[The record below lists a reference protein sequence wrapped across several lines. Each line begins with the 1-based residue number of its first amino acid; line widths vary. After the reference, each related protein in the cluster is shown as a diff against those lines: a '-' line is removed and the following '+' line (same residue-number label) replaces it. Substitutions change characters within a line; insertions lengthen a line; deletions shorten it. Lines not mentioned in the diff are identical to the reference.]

1 MRTRVD
7 FWKKVYTE
15 ISTSEAFIHDTED
28 LSVIYGKI
36 KLSSS
41 RRGRINQTKDERYR
55 LRKILRTIA
64 DKGFRKLTSEEQKI
78 ADIVGN
84 RTRNELYRM
93 SNDIRFQYGLS
104 DRYYEGLIRSYAYL
118 EYIEKIFED
127 LGLPHEL
134 TYLPHVESSFNYEAY
149 SKVGAAGIWQF
160 MRSTARLYKLKVTY
174 IIDERRD
181 PIKATKAAARFLKDN
196 YKMLNSWP
204 LALTAY
210 NHGPLSMKRAINKLG
225 TTDIN
230 TIIDKY
236 EGRRFGFASKNFYAT
251 FMATVEISEDPS
263 QYFPKFKKPATYR
276 FSEIALDKPFTVSQL
291 AKVTGLSK
299 STIRQYNHSIRRSA
313 YKNSLYLP
321 RGFVFRV
328 PQVGSKKLN
337 EYKVALN
344 GFKTDFKEM
353 EIANMHIVS
362 RGENL
367 FDISRSYRVSMSEL
381 IQFNQISDPSK
392 IYPGMKLNIPGK
404 DNPVAKIEPKIAMNS
419 PAGPSLT
426 SADETLTRKTEKKTL
441 MSRLKKIVSK
451 KEGKEDG
458 KEDKKGEPSP
468 LISLFDYELDLRNV
482 SKDVYEISIE
492 TEETLGHFAEWAG
505 VRTQRIRD
513 LNRLAMGRVI
523 SMGQKIRI
531 PISESKLNDFKQK
544 RNEYHVS
551 IQEDFYANYNITETK
566 KYNVK
571 RGDTLS
577 EILKDQGLPYWLY
590 RKYQKKKMGDFLQV
604 GQEIVLPEVE
614 EINPI
619 DES

>member
-15 ISTSEAFIHDTED
+15 ISTTEAFMHDSED

-36 KLSSS
+36 KLKSS
-41 RRGRINQTKDERYR
+41 RRGRIRQTKEERHQ
-55 LRKILRTIA
+55 LRKILRSIA
-64 DKGFRKLTSEEQKI
+64 DKGYRKLNNEEQKI
-78 ADIVGN
+78 ADIVGK
-84 RTRNELYRM
+84 RSRNELYKM

-196 YKMLNSWP
+196 YKMLKSWP

-230 TIIDKY
+230 TIIEKY
-236 EGRRFGFASKNFYAT
+236 NGRRFGFASKNFYAT
-251 FMATVEISEDPS
+251 FMATVEISEDPTR
-263 QYFPKFKKPATYR
+263 YFKKFKKPPTYK
-276 FSEIALDKPFTVSQL
+276 FSELTLDKPYTVSQL
-291 AKVTGLSK
+291 SKVTGLSK
-299 STIRQYNHSIRRSA
+299 SVIRKYNHSIRRSA
-313 YKNSLYLP
+313 YRNSLYLP

-328 PQVGSKKLN
+328 PVVGSKKLN
-337 EYKVALN
+337 EYKLALAD
-344 GFKTDFKEM
+344 FKSDFKEM
-353 EIANMHIVS
+353 DVANMHIVS

-367 FDISRSYRVSMSEL
+367 FDISRSYRVAMSDL

-404 DNPVAKIEPKIAMNS
+404 DSKKAVAETKIAMKS
-419 PAGPSLT
+419 PSGPSLT
-426 SADETLTRKTEKKTL
+426 SSDETLTRKTEKTSFMNK
-441 MSRLKKIVSK
+441 LKKIVSK
-451 KEGKEDG
+451 KDLKTGTTS
-458 KEDKKGEPSP
+458 EPSP
-468 LISLFDYELDLRNV
+468 LISLFDYELELKNISR
-482 SKDVYEISIE
+482 DVYEISIE

-505 VRTQRIRD
+505 VRTQSIRD

-523 SMGQKIRI
+523 SMGQKIKI
-531 PISESKLNDFKQK
+531 PIKEARLIHFKQK

-551 IQEDFYANYNITETK
+551 IQEDFYSNFKITETR

-590 RKYQKKKMGDFLQV
+590 RKYQKKKTSDFLRV
-604 GQEIVLPEVE
+604 GQEIILPEVE

-619 DES
+619 EES